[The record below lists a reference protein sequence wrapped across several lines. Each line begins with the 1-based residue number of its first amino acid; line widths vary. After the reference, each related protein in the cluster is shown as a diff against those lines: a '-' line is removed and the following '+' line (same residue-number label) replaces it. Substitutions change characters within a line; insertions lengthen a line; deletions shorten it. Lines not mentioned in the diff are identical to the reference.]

1 MATGIVEISGI
12 ETSQKIKTKAGAPA
26 AKSCKSNKCK
36 VCGIKTYQKDGM
48 CVLCKTGITQIYEV
62 IESLKTAEEQEGE

>member
-1 MATGIVEISGI
+1 MATEIVELSGI
-12 ETSQKIKTKAGAPA
+12 ETSQKIKTKAETPA

-48 CVLCKTGITQIYEV
+48 CVLCKTGITQIYEM
-62 IESLKTAEEQEGE
+62 I